1 MRLKTNLFL
10 LLLAGSLL
18 AGDGV
23 SAENDRGVYFVPMPQ
38 KTIASAKQREKECSQ
53 LGEGWRVPNIE
64 ELFDAPA
71 ELREKS
77 EKSLYASSTRH
88 PKSDG
93 EIYYHSFENR
103 DVNLLGEN
111 ENLYLACFKQKNGAQ
126 KSGLEWGKSE
136 QSRMDFKEAK
146 SFCENKGMRL
156 PTARELFSIA
166 MMKVLNEAEYNAK
179 FGFTQPKYYWSVDA
193 NDDFSNTAI
202 VVGFLRAS
210 VASSAKDNKSF
221 VRCVKDAK

>member
-1 MRLKTNLFL
+1 M
-10 LLLAGSLL
+10 L

-23 SAENDRGVYFVPMPQ
+23 RAENERGFYFVPMPQ
-38 KTIASAKQREKECSQ
+38 KTIAFAKQREKECSQ
-53 LGEGWRVPNIE
+53 IGDGWRVPSIE
-64 ELFDAPA
+64 ELFDAPVD
-71 ELREKS
+71 LREKS

-111 ENLYLACFKQKNGAQ
+111 ENLYLVCFKPKNQVQKHDIT
-126 KSGLEWGKSE
+126 WGKSE

-146 SFCENKGMRL
+146 SFCESKGMRL
-156 PTARELFSIA
+156 PTSQELFFIA
-166 MMKVLNEAEYNAK
+166 MMKVFNEAEYNAK
-179 FGFTQPKYYWSVDA
+179 FGFTQPKYYWSLDA